1 MNERKVM
8 KLIISDFFGV
18 VIDEDGPSYFKNYLN
33 EPNHEIAD
41 KFFTH
46 GDSGEM
52 NMDEVIHMIATH
64 YSVDETFLHNYIYN
78 HPSFHKE
85 YAEELRKKKK
95 EGFKVVLLSNAPEG
109 IVEYFIKKFHAED
122 LFEKLYISYA
132 TKKLKPH
139 ADAFQMVL
147 NDYHVKPEE
156 AVFIDDNKKNVD
168 AASRLGLNIIQY
180 QEEKDVVTQV
190 EALK

>member
-1 MNERKVM
+1 
-8 KLIISDFFGV
+8 
-18 VIDEDGPSYFKNYLN
+18 
-33 EPNHEIAD
+33 
-41 KFFTH
+41 
-46 GDSGEM
+46 M

-180 QEEKDVVTQV
+180 QEEKDVVTQL